1 MLKLACVL
9 LLCITG
15 MTGAFAADVSGAWQ
29 FSVNT
34 SQGSGTPTVTLK
46 QQGEQLTGT
55 FHSLILGDAQL
66 TGSVKGNT
74 IEFAFDGNVQ
84 GQKLKVTYKGT
95 IESPTAMK
103 GTAVYTGVDDHVT
116 WSASKK

>member
-15 MTGAFAADVSGAWQ
+15 ITGAFAADVSGAWQ
-29 FSVNT
+29 LSVKT
-34 SQGSGTPTVTLK
+34 SQGSGSPTVALQ
-46 QQGEQLTGT
+46 QQGEKLTGT

-66 TGSVKGNT
+66 AGSVKGNT
-74 IEFAFDGNVQ
+74 IEFAFEADVQ
-84 GQKLKVTYKGT
+84 GQKLKVSYKGT

-103 GTAVYTGVDDHVT
+103 GTAVYAGVDDHVT
-116 WSASKK
+116 WSATKK

>member
-9 LLCITG
+9 LLCIS
-15 MTGAFAADVSGAWQ
+15 GAFAADVSGAWQ

-34 SQGSGTPTVTLK
+34 SQGSGSPTVTLQ
-46 QQGEQLTGT
+46 QQGDKLTGT
-55 FHSLILGDAQL
+55 FHSLILGDAKL
-66 TGSVKGNT
+66 AGSVKGNT
-74 IEFAFDGNVQ
+74 IEFAFEGDVQ
-84 GQKLKVTYKGT
+84 GQKLKITYKGT

-103 GTAVYTGVDDHVT
+103 GTAVYSGVDDHVT